1 MKEFQAEPK
10 PDEIPPDAYE
20 LFYNTVSYKQGL
32 KTLQKELE
40 KGELV
45 TIPLPPTLPLPSSR
59 AAAPWV
65 KGGHFSQY
73 CTAKT

>member
-32 KTLQKELE
+32 KTLQKE
-40 KGELV
+40 KN
-45 TIPLPPTLPLPSSR
+45 
-59 AAAPWV
+59 
-65 KGGHFSQY
+65 
-73 CTAKT
+73 